1 MVSGV
6 VVVGAV
12 DMVRLCLGWEGGEGR
27 WGLGAEESGRAHA
40 GGMVDFRARLDWSG
54 RKRVGKIEITRSRK
68 AKMRRCENGVV
79 SWVGAFKIHA
89 SEEKP
94 LGDGDTR

>member
-1 MVSGV
+1 MGV
-6 VVVGAV
+6 RG
-12 DMVRLCLGWEGGEGR
+12 GGIGEGAR
-27 WGLGAEESGRAHA
+27 WGNGR
-40 GGMVDFRARLDWSG
+40 FRARLDWSG

-94 LGDGDTR
+94 FGRWRYEIRSR